1 MISTNLP
8 HALSLINV
16 RSIKTKSASFIEYVR
31 DSNADLNV
39 STSTGLTVDDIAAS
53 LEIIPN
59 GYKLINHTRTKLK
72 GGGITLLH
80 TDCHS
85 ITVLNIKCVEESS
98 FEISELIVKFESFSM
113 KLVIIY
119 RPPYSTNHP
128 VTVRTFTTEFTAYLI
143 IVFNIHV
150 DDSNDAYAV
159 GFLDMLES
167 MGFMQHVDVPT
178 HEQGHTLDLVI
189 TRNSSQHFA
198 LIWMNLSVVTIRH
211 CLR

>member
-1 MISTNLP
+1 MKP
-8 HALSLINV
+8 
-16 RSIKTKSASFIEYVR
+16 KSASFIEYVR

-39 STSTGLTVDDIAAS
+39 LTSTGLTVDDIAAS

-119 RPPYSTNHP
+119 RPPYSTNQP
-128 VTVRTFTTEFTAYLI
+128 VTVRTFTTEFTGYLKTTIVSVQPSMI

-159 GFLDMLES
+159 EFLDMLES

-178 HEQGHTLDLVI
+178 HEQGHTLECDL
-189 TRNSSQHFA
+189 
-198 LIWMNLSVVTIRH
+198 LE
-211 CLR
+211 LRLDVDE